1 MISKRYD
8 FVIIGGGII
17 GLATGAALL
26 QTRPGAKLL
35 LLEKETRLAAHQTGR
50 NSGVIHSGI
59 YYKPGSLKAQLCRA
73 GNTAMIEFCRAHDIA
88 HEVCGKV
95 IVATR
100 QDEIPRLENLQQRG
114 IENGLAVE
122 KLTPAQ
128 AQEIEPHLH
137 CVAALRVLSTGICDY
152 KNVCEK
158 LAQLIQERGG
168 EIQLG
173 AGVQT
178 LPKSAGGYA
187 IETTGGSFEAN
198 FLVNCAGL
206 HCDRIARMAGAQT
219 DVKIVPFRGEYFEL
233 KPEKRFLVKHLIYPV
248 PDPAFPFLGVH
259 FTRMIDGNIH
269 CGPNAVLALR
279 REGYKKFDFNAR
291 DLWETLTF
299 SGLHKLA
306 LRYPRVGLS
315 EMGRSFNKS
324 IFTRSLQT
332 LIPEVQSDDL
342 VPSAAGVR
350 AQALH
355 PDGHLEDDFLLVRDE
370 SALHVLN
377 APSPAATASLEIGK
391 EIARQIVA

>member
-1 MISKRYD
+1 MSKRFD

-26 QTRPGAKLL
+26 EARLGAKLL

-59 YYKPGSLKAQLCRA
+59 YYKPGSLKAQLCKT
-73 GNTAMIEFCRAHDIA
+73 GNAAMVQFCRAHDIA

-100 QDEIPRLENLQQRG
+100 QEEIARLENLHQRG

-122 KLTPAQ
+122 KLSPEQ
-128 AQEIEPHLH
+128 AREIEPHLQ
-137 CVAALRVLSTGICDY
+137 CMAALRVPSTGIVDY
-152 KNVCEK
+152 KSVCEK
-158 LAQLIQERGG
+158 LAQMIQQRGG

-173 AGVQT
+173 AGVQHLQKT
-178 LPKSAGGYA
+178 AGGYA
-187 IETTGGSFEAN
+187 IETAAGTFEAN

-233 KPEKRFLVKHLIYPV
+233 KPEQRFLVKHLIYPV

-269 CGPNAVLALR
+269 CGPNAVLAFQ
-279 REGYKKFDFNAR
+279 REGYTKFDLDAR
-291 DLWETLTF
+291 DLLETLTF
-299 SGLHKLA
+299 SGFRKLA
-306 LRYPRVGLS
+306 LHYPLVGLS
-315 EMGRSFNKS
+315 EMRRSFNKS
-324 IFTRSLQT
+324 VFTRSLQT

-342 VPSAAGVR
+342 IPSAAGVR

-355 PDGHLEDDFLLVRDE
+355 PDGRLEDDFLLVRDAN
-370 SALHVLN
+370 ALHVLN
-377 APSPAATASLEIGK
+377 APSPAATASLKIGEEIVQ
-391 EIARQIVA
+391 QIIN